1 MKIFKLR
8 DIKKR
13 YYREAIRAFIDT
25 ADIKDID
32 SLCRAVEF
40 NKSLTME
47 EYGAIY
53 YAVAHMRQRYLTAE
67 PRVVVATMDAINAG
81 AVDKFEDTLK
91 SKQYEELLTD
101 LYITLALS
109 LPNGELYCKGDLRFT
124 EGQYEERRNE
134 IMRQI
139 TELAPVASKILGVEL
154 KPVQH
159 L

>member
-91 SKQYEELLTD
+91 SKQY
-101 LYITLALS
+101 
-109 LPNGELYCKGDLRFT
+109 GEL
-124 EGQYEERRNE
+124 
-134 IMRQI
+134 
-139 TELAPVASKILGVEL
+139 ELAPFYRPKTWIIIIKKYMYKVLT
-154 KPVQH
+154 H
-159 L
+159 LRH

>member
-8 DIKKR
+8 DNKKR
-13 YYREAIRAFIDT
+13 LYREAIRDFINT

-32 SLCRAVEF
+32 CLCRAIET

-47 EYGAIY
+47 EYGALY
-53 YAVAHMRQRYLTAE
+53 YAVAHRRQSYLTAE
-67 PRVVVATMDAINAG
+67 PRVIIATMDAINAG
-81 AVDKFEDTLK
+81 AVENFEDTLK

-109 LPNGELYCKGDLRFT
+109 LPDGELYCKGDLRFT
-124 EGQYEERRNE
+124 EEQYKERHSE

-139 TELAPVASKILGVEL
+139 IELAPVASKILGIEVN
-154 KPVQH
+154 PVQS